1 MPRIR
6 SSLRRVALSLAAL
19 LLAACATTPLP
30 RGEPGSALP
39 PAPSGALAEAVDGLG
54 LGAGESAY
62 RLVVGAEDAFAL
74 RMRTAALATR
84 SIDVQYYMWHDD
96 LTGRLLAGEL
106 LAAAQ
111 RGARVRVLVDD
122 MYARGLD
129 ALLANLDAH
138 PGLEIRLFNP
148 FRSRASTLGN
158 ALEFIGSGGRQN
170 RRMHNKLWL
179 VDGRLAIVGGRNIGD
194 EYFGANQDFNFG
206 DLGVLLA
213 GAAVAE
219 AGASFDDYWN
229 SAAVVPLSA
238 FARAEDPPAAVAAA
252 VAALEAHTVPRDVP
266 PMRADAPLPV
276 PPPWSTPRSLAYLI
290 YTSGTTGAP
299 KAVLIQHAGVVNLIT
314 QGVQRFRIGPDD
326 RVVQGSSPAY
336 DSSIEESW
344 LALASGATMLVL
356 DDEMVRA
363 GPDLVPWLREE
374 QATVFC
380 PPPTL
385 LRAMDL
391 AEPRRE
397 VEAAQRV
404 AGLGVTARLRRAQH
418 GAHRIDRVGRRRHER
433 RREPALQDGLD
444 ERLHAVGEHGDDA
457 LVPTLARR
465 ERGRRIGEHQP
476 SHALRRRHRRLQRDG
491 AAERQPA
498 PMGARDVEP
507 VEHRAGVVEQV
518 GHRAGRGRAV
528 GERRTAVAAQVH
540 AQHPEPPL
548 ELRELRLPDLETG
561 AERMQQQQRRTVVAA
576 RHRAPQTTGAALE
589 FGAQHR
595 PPRCSD
601 ARINRPCTCRGR
613 PCRSAGWHQRLF

>member
-252 VAALEAHTVPRDVP
+252 VAALEAHRKAASATPYVARLADLRRDGQLGLRLDALRRGRGVRLVADDPGKAFDDDP
-266 PMRADAPLPV
+266 PMRMLDEVRRLLGAATGEAVVVSPYFVPLRAGTDALV
-276 PPPWSTPRSLAYLI
+276 ALQERGVAVRVLTNSLA
-290 YTSGTTGAP
+290 ANDVA
-299 KAVLIQHAGVVNLIT
+299 AVHG
-314 QGVQRFRIGPDD
+314 GYSKWRRP
-326 RVVQGSSPAY
+326 
-336 DSSIEESW
+336 
-344 LALASGATMLVL
+344 
-356 DDEMVRA
+356 
-363 GPDLVPWLREE
+363 
-374 QATVFC
+374 
-380 PPPTL
+380 L
-385 LRAMDL
+385 LRAGAVIHELKPDPSM
-391 AEPRRE
+391 
-397 VEAAQRV
+397 
-404 AGLGVTARLRRAQH
+404 ARDSAIGESRAS
-418 GAHRIDRVGRRRHER
+418 
-433 RREPALQDGLD
+433 
-444 ERLHAVGEHGDDA
+444 LHTKA
-457 LVPTLARR
+457 LVVDGRIAYVGSFNMDPRSARINT
-465 ERGRRIGEHQP
+465 EG
-476 SHALRRRHRRLQRDG
+476 
-491 AAERQPA
+491 
-498 PMGARDVEP
+498 
-507 VEHRAGVVEQV
+507 GVVIDDP
-518 GHRAGRGRAV
+518 GF
-528 GERRTAVAAQVH
+528 AAQVR
-540 AQHPEPPL
+540 AQY
-548 ELRELRLPDLETG
+548 
-561 AERMQQQQRRTVVAA
+561 ERAIDPA
-576 RHRAPQTTGAALE
+576 RSWRVALE
-589 FGAQHR
+589 GGQLRWHDVR
-595 PPRCSD
+595 D
-601 ARINRPCTCRGR
+601 GR
-613 PCRSAGWHQRLF
+613 PVVSTGEPQANTGRKLMAWLFRVLPLDSQL